1 MEANFKEM
9 MFDDF
14 AISYKHGD
22 EPSDYTRGMDIPDQ
36 VCDY

>member
-1 MEANFKEM
+1 MIFGEV
-9 MFDDF
+9 

-36 VCDY
+36 VSDY